1 MSSPQVVE
9 DLLRQMIGCD
19 SGESNFLQYTK
30 FGLQLAYVLPF
41 GLLYLSFMITIIK
54 RKKDRDLFED
64 SFFTLH
70 LADGVITLYFLMA
83 DTTFFRLTSYVRP
96 VCEFLVPNLKDPSYI
111 LTPFYTSYMYAQL
124 AKMLSTLAMSVNR
137 YTSVNHPVHHKVFWM
152 QHCTKVII
160 AIFVIPCFCVWPVA
174 IGTTSFLPFNGNG
187 VINYEHVIPWART
200 TYGRLL
206 ISIPTLFFT
215 IYSSIVT
222 SAKLKKLGGHMKKV
236 EFSMNVATVFTACGF
251 VLVVALQVSY
261 LLLNAET
268 LLDKMWLTKVILA
281 ATQISNDF
289 YMLSGPVVLL
299 ILDKRMRFSICCR
312 NRKKDSRR
320 ATKVSVQ
327 PLTLAQ
333 HTH

>member
-1 MSSPQVVE
+1 MGDPQAIIE
-9 DLLRQMIGCD
+9 LLRENVSCN
-19 SGESNFLQYTK
+19 SGESNQIQYFK
-30 FGLQLAYVLPF
+30 YGIQLIYVLPL
-41 GLLYLSFMITIIK
+41 GLLYLSFMITIMK
-54 RKKDRDLFED
+54 RKKDRELFDD
-64 SFFTLH
+64 SFFTLL
-70 LADGVITLYFLMA
+70 LADGTITLYFLMV
-83 DTTFFRLTSYVRP
+83 DTSFFRLTSYVRP
-96 VCEFLVPNLKDPSYI
+96 VCEFLIPYLKDPSYI

-152 QHCTKVII
+152 QYCSKVIV

-222 SAKLKKLGGHMKKV
+222 SAKLKKLGGHMKQV

-261 LLLNAET
+261 LLLDAET

-299 ILDKRMRFSICCR
+299 ILDKRMRFSICCS
-312 NRKKDSRR
+312 NRKKGSRR
-320 ATKVSVQ
+320 ATKVS
-327 PLTLAQ
+327 
-333 HTH
+333 